1 MCPAVDRTAMVTG
14 ASRGIG
20 AATAR
25 ALPAAGARGVLAAR
39 DPAPPDRVADDITD
53 AGGSP
58 ALDPYTAV
66 VESRP
71 AQPAERAAR
80 GPERESGA
88 YRRTSPRRCRVGMP
102 VRGLTPP
109 TRPGRTRSGQSPAG
123 SSGLSP
129 NGACRMRA
137 QLQASGPHLGA
148 HSAPPA
154 VSALESGV
162 ASLTSLVALGAYE
175 LREERDRAGIQESAD
190 ALADIPCHEPPT
202 RRRQPPGDLRHG
214 APAAPSAGEGRQR
227 SSSIS
232 SVSSSRRTSLTTSS
246 SMRPSSRA
254 RRNTAR
260 SASSIARRS
269 RR

>member
-1 MCPAVDRTAMVTG
+1 MCPVVDRTAMVTG
-14 ASRGIG
+14 ASSRDRSCDNEGTPG
-20 AATAR
+20 RRAR
-25 ALPAAGARGVLAAR
+25 ASSRLVIRHPRTESLTTSPTPGAV
-39 DPAPPDRVADDITD
+39 PPSTRTPRWSRVAPRSPPREQLADSS
-53 AGGSP
+53 GSP
-58 ALDPYTAV
+58 
-66 VESRP
+66 
-71 AQPAERAAR
+71 
-80 GPERESGA
+80 GA
-88 YRRTSPRRCRVGMP
+88 HRRRSPRRCRVGMP

-109 TRPGRTRSGQSPAG
+109 TRPGRPRSGQSPAG

-154 VSALESGV
+154 VSASEAGV